1 MLKNFKIGIQLK
13 IKGRTDPNKV
23 ALIRFLKGAAAANET
38 KIWALL
44 ASEMSKTRRKRIT
57 INLSRLNRISS
68 PGDILLIPGKVLGTG
83 SLNHR
88 LNIAAESFSVAAQE
102 KITNAGGQCL
112 TIEELVKK
120 NPKGSQVRI
129 LK

>member
-1 MLKNFKIGIQLK
+1 MKNFKIGIQLK